1 MNLDFCYNYGIIL
14 GSCSFGFGFC
24 PVLNG
29 LGTDVFGANVIAS
42 GRSEK
47 TQLK

>member
-29 LGTDVFGANVIAS
+29 LGTDVFGANVI
-42 GRSEK
+42 GN
-47 TQLK
+47 